1 VAGIRGAVK
10 EEMIAIDTKIIVRLI
25 VNDDA
30 AQVAVA
36 RRLMQ
41 REAILITSTV
51 VLETEWVLRSV
62 YNLQPQQILAGL
74 TRIFGLE
81 NVDTENPAAIAK
93 AFSAYS
99 QGMDFADAMHLA
111 QSARTAGF
119 ATFDKSLQ
127 RSAKRIGGFVPVMV
141 P

>member
-1 VAGIRGAVK
+1 
-10 EEMIAIDTKIIVRLI
+10 MIAIDTNIVVRLI
-25 VNDDA
+25 VNDDDV
-30 AQVAVA
+30 QVDVA

-41 REAILITSTV
+41 REAILVTSTV

-62 YNLQPQQILAGL
+62 YNLRPQQILAGL

-81 NVDTENPAAIAK
+81 NVETENPAAIAK
-93 AFSAYS
+93 ALSAYAK
-99 QGMDFADAMHLA
+99 GMDFADAMHLA
-111 QSARTAGF
+111 QSARATGF

-127 RSAKRIGGFVPVMV
+127 RRAARMGGFVPVVV

>member
-1 VAGIRGAVK
+1 VAGVRGAGQEV
-10 EEMIAIDTKIIVRLI
+10 MIAIDTNIIVRLI

-30 AQVAVA
+30 KQVGEA

-41 REAILITSTV
+41 RNAILVTSTV

-74 TRIFGLE
+74 TRLFGLE
-81 NVDTENPAAIAK
+81 NVQAENPAAMAK
-93 AFSAYS
+93 AMSGYA
-99 QGMDFADAMHLA
+99 QGMDFADAMHLSQA
-111 QSARTAGF
+111 SHAAGF
-119 ATFDKSLQ
+119 ASFDKTLK
-127 RSAKRIGGFVPVMV
+127 RSAKRVGGFIPVMV